1 MSFDLILIRRF
12 EAVCRLRSFS
22 RAADEL
28 GLSHS
33 AMTKSIRT
41 LEDGLKVC
49 LLERTTRALALTEA
63 GQRLLKHVPDLLA
76 HAEDVKAA
84 ISTDATHLNV
94 ICGPVILDALGHRAL
109 LEFRTRSPEVHVAMQ
124 VMTPALA
131 FDQLVRQRADLLL
144 FHENVVRD
152 IADRKALSVTRLISE
167 PYVVLFRKGHSLAR
181 AGRSFESMLG
191 FDWAIAGF
199 DSLFQKALPTAQ
211 RAMLLRSGFPKYRI
225 PSLSAC
231 ADIAER
237 SDLVTVAPASAA
249 AALMAGRA
257 LLSAPL
263 PGKARFTV
271 CAVTRA
277 DAVGSAHVAAFI
289 ESVGRLRAPDSLVQ
303 SQIRPARKK
312 KRR

>member
-1 MSFDLILIRRF
+1 MSFDLVLVRRF

-41 LEDGLKVC
+41 LEEGLNVR
-49 LLERTTRALALTEA
+49 LIERTTRSLAPTEA
-63 GQRLLKHVPDLLA
+63 GQRLLKRAPDLLA
-76 HAEDVKAA
+76 HSEDVKAA
-84 ISTDATHLNV
+84 ISTDAAHLDV

-109 LEFRTRSPEVHVAMQ
+109 LEFRTKRPQVHVAMQ
-124 VMTPALA
+124 VMAPALA
-131 FDQLVRQRADLLL
+131 IEQLVRQRADLLL
-144 FHENVVRD
+144 FHQNVVRELS
-152 IADRKALSVTRLISE
+152 DRKALIVTRLISE
-167 PYVVLFRKGHSLAR
+167 PYAVLFRRGHPLDGVASSL
-181 AGRSFESMLG
+181 ETMLG
-191 FDWAIAGF
+191 FDWVIAGF
-199 DSLFQKALPTAQ
+199 DSLFQEALPATQ
-211 RAMLLRSGFPKYRI
+211 RDMLLRRGFPKYRI

-231 ADIAER
+231 ADVAEL

-249 AALMAGRA
+249 SALMAGRA
-257 LLSAPL
+257 LVSAPL

-277 DAVGSAHVAAFI
+277 DAGGSAHIAAFI
-289 ESVGRLRAPDSLVQ
+289 DSVGQVRARDPEVQ
-303 SQIRPARKK
+303 SQLPPARKK

>member
-1 MSFDLILIRRF
+1 MSFDLVLVRRF

-41 LEDGLKVC
+41 LEEGLNVR
-49 LLERTTRALALTEA
+49 LIERTTRSLAPTEA
-63 GQRLLKHVPDLLA
+63 GQRLLRRAPDLLA
-76 HAEDVKAA
+76 HSEDVKAA
-84 ISTDATHLNV
+84 ISTDAAHLNI

-109 LEFRTRSPEVHVAMQ
+109 LEFRTKRPQVHVAMQ
-124 VMTPALA
+124 VMAPALA
-131 FDQLVRQRADLLL
+131 IEQLVRQRTDLLL
-144 FHENVVRD
+144 LHQNVVREL
-152 IADRKALSVTRLISE
+152 ADRKALIVTRLISE
-167 PYVVLFRKGHSLAR
+167 PYAVLFRRGHPLDGAARSL
-181 AGRSFESMLG
+181 ETMLG

-199 DSLFQKALPTAQ
+199 DSLFQEALPVKQ
-211 RAMLLRSGFPKYRI
+211 RDMLLRRGFPKYRI

-257 LLSAPL
+257 LLSAP
-263 PGKARFTV
+263 
-271 CAVTRA
+271 
-277 DAVGSAHVAAFI
+277 
-289 ESVGRLRAPDSLVQ
+289 
-303 SQIRPARKK
+303 
-312 KRR
+312 